1 MATSAASLE
10 HDPAFHQ
17 WSWRVEWTAWVLML
31 LILVAALLGLFG
43 PGLFGHKHLRAD
55 DGSLALEYDRFGQV
69 SADTVVNISLQPRKL
84 QHPYNLWINRSYLDT
99 FEIKQIIPSP
109 RAMELSS
116 DGWLYTFG
124 PGQAGEPFPI
134 RLFLIPRHAG
144 VVEGCVNSGGRT
156 LCFRQFVYP

>member
-1 MATSAASLE
+1 
-10 HDPAFHQ
+10 
-17 WSWRVEWTAWVLML
+17 ML

-43 PGLFGHKHLRAD
+43 HGLLSQRQLRAD

-69 SADTVVNISLQPRKL
+69 SADTVVTISLHPRNL
-84 QHPYNLWINRSYLDT
+84 QHPCNLWINRSYLDR
-99 FEIKQIIPSP
+99 FEIKQVIPSP

-124 PGQAGEPFPI
+124 PSQAAEPFPI
-134 RLFLIPRHAG
+134 QLLLIPRHAG
-144 VVEGCVNSGGRT
+144 EVEGCVNSGGRT